1 MFFCFFA
8 TIRFEDS
15 PKPGSTLVADA
26 LRGWIQRKKN
36 EKQRPEPGTMIIKSA
51 EFVTSA
57 ANKSQYPP
65 AMLPEIA
72 FAGRSNVGKSS
83 LINTLVN
90 RRHLVKTSST
100 PGRTQLINFFDINN
114 SLTFVDLPGYG
125 YAKVPAAVQ
134 KKWGPMIETYLST
147 RQTLKGV
154 VIIMDIRRLPR
165 EEEHNLI
172 QWLAH
177 FSIAAILVLTKTDK
191 LSKTKVIKQQT
202 AVRHALEVEKE
213 DVILFSAKT
222 RRGKDAVWDAIL
234 ALTNI
239 KNDRREAYRK

>member
-1 MFFCFFA
+1 
-8 TIRFEDS
+8 
-15 PKPGSTLVADA
+15 
-26 LRGWIQRKKN
+26 
-36 EKQRPEPGTMIIKSA
+36 MIIKSA

-57 ANKSQYPP
+57 VKKSQYPP
-65 AMLPEIA
+65 EVLPEIA

-90 RRHLVKTSST
+90 RKHLVKTSST
-100 PGRTQLINFFDINN
+100 PGRTQLINFFDINQN
-114 SLTFVDLPGYG
+114 LTFVDLPGYG
-125 YAKVPAAVQ
+125 YARVPAAVR

-165 EEEHNLI
+165 EEEQNLI
-172 QWLAH
+172 HWLAH
-177 FSIAAILVLTKTDK
+177 YSIASILVLTKTDK
-191 LSKTKVIKQQT
+191 LSKTKLIKQQAAIVQAL
-202 AVRHALEVEKE
+202 AVAKEDVILFSAAIVQALAVAKE

-234 ALTNI
+234 TLANLKT
-239 KNDRREAYRK
+239 EAAV